1 MRIDLKELLRLIED
15 DKTGILSIKSK
26 NKNPSNA
33 NDRLISAFQ
42 EINTFIREKGR
53 NPEANKNNMSE
64 FKLYS
69 RLKTF
74 KEDDSKAK
82 IVKEYDEFSLLI
94 SSKKI
99 RSLQD
104 IFNDDDSDFFKDD
117 LNSIFNLTHVPKTS
131 SASPDYI
138 ARRKACKDFFKY
150 EHLLKQ
156 CQKDLSIKKRKIRP
170 FKKKITNPIKEGLFF
185 ILKGVLLYVAKVGPS
200 EIINSHTNARLRCIF
215 ENGTES
221 DMLMRSLAN
230 ELYKNGRIVTELKD
244 RLLDEFNNITLEDT
258 EAGYIYVV
266 NSLSDKPAIASIKN
280 LYKIGFSQTNI
291 KDRLKNAH
299 QDPTFL
305 MAPVKPI
312 ISYKCFNMN
321 PQKLELL
328 LHRFFGK
335 ACLDI
340 DIFDEKGK
348 RCNPREWFVAPLH
361 AIEQAI
367 HLILNG
373 NITKYHYAVE
383 QQEIAPNNFISTID
397 PIQTGEK

>member
-1 MRIDLKELLRLIED
+1 MRMDLKELLRLIED

-26 NKNPSNA
+26 NKNQSNRNA
-33 NDRLISAFQ
+33 RIVASFQ
-42 EINTFIREKGR
+42 KINNFIREKGR
-53 NPEANKNNMSE
+53 HPEANKNDISE
-64 FKLYS
+64 LKLYLS
-69 RLKTF
+69 LKAF
-74 KEDDSKAK
+74 KKNDNNAK
-82 IVKEYDEFSLLI
+82 VVKEYDEFSLLN
-94 SSKKI
+94 SSKQI
-99 RSLQD
+99 TSLQD
-104 IFNDDDSDFFKDD
+104 IFNDDDSDFFNDD
-117 LNSIFNLTHVPKTS
+117 PNSIFNLTHVPKTS
-131 SASPDYI
+131 PASPDYI
-138 ARRKACKDFFKY
+138 ARRKPCKDFCKY

-156 CQKDLSIKKRKIRP
+156 CQKDLSIGKRKIRS
-170 FKKKITNPIKEGLFF
+170 FKQKITNPIKEGLFF
-185 ILKGVLLYVAKVGPS
+185 ILKGVLLYVAKIGPS
-200 EIINSHTNARLRCIF
+200 EVINGHTNARLRCIF
-215 ENGTES
+215 DNGTES

-230 ELYKNGRIVTELKD
+230 ELYKNGRIVTEHEDK
-244 RLLDEFNNITLEDT
+244 LLSAFNNITPEDN

-266 NSLSDKPAIASIKN
+266 KSLSDKPAIASIKN

-335 ACLDI
+335 ACLNI

-361 AIEQAI
+361 AVEQAI

-373 NITKYHYAVE
+373 TITKYHYETE
-383 QQEIAPNNFISTID
+383 QQEIVPNNLD

>member
-1 MRIDLKELLRLIED
+1 MRMDLKELLKLIED

-26 NKNPSNA
+26 NKNHSNA
-33 NDRLISAFQ
+33 NDRLISSFQ
-42 EINTFIREKGR
+42 EINNFIREEGR
-53 NPEANKNNMSE
+53 EPKVNTHDIQE
-64 FKLYS
+64 FKLHS

-82 IVKEYDEFSLLI
+82 IVKEYDEFSLLN

-99 RSLQD
+99 TSLQD

-117 LNSIFNLTHVPKTS
+117 PNSIFNLTHVPKTS
-131 SASPDYI
+131 PASPDYI
-138 ARRKACKDFFKY
+138 ARRKTCKDFFKY

-156 CQKDLSIKKRKIRP
+156 CQTDLSIGKRKIRS
-170 FKKKITNPIKEGLFF
+170 FKQKITNPIQEGLFF

-200 EIINSHTNARLRCIF
+200 EVINGHTNARLRCIF
-215 ENGTES
+215 DNGTES
-221 DMLMRSLAN
+221 DMLMRSLEK
-230 ELYKNGRIVTELKD
+230 ELYKNGRIVTELEDK
-244 RLLDEFNNITLEDT
+244 LLDEFDNISPEDT
-258 EAGYIYVV
+258 EAGCIYVV
-266 NSLSDKPAIASIKN
+266 KSLSDKPAIASIKN

-291 KDRLKNAH
+291 KDRLKNAY

-348 RCNPREWFVAPLH
+348 RCNPREWFIAPLH

-373 NITKYHYAVE
+373 TITKYHYEVE
-383 QQEIAPNNFISTID
+383 QQEIMPNNLD